1 MACAALAGLS
11 EGEARRLF
19 RQIVDAVGYLHDKD
33 ICHRDIKPENIMLDE
48 QRNAKV
54 RRPHE
59 RSNPRRAERWRGP
72 RLTRARRGRAHRHSS
87 STSDAPRCP
96 TSSV

>member
-54 RRPHE
+54 
-59 RSNPRRAERWRGP
+59 SA
-72 RLTRARRGRAHRHSS
+72 A
-87 STSDAPRCP
+87 
-96 TSSV
+96 